1 MSQTTRLKRIT
12 VTTIGTSLS
21 LPRTLFNTLRNQ
33 RQLLKSA
40 YLVTHLLQETPT
52 GAAERAAVV
61 RIPASA
67 MAVAV
72 VPAKIQGARGGNL
85 PLF

>member
-1 MSQTTRLKRIT
+1 
-12 VTTIGTSLS
+12 
-21 LPRTLFNTLRNQ
+21 
-33 RQLLKSA
+33 
-40 YLVTHLLQETPT
+40 LVTHLLQETPT

-72 VPAKIQGARGGNL
+72 VPAKIQGAREGNL